1 MEKKTLGTFLAALRK
16 ANGMTQKQLADLL
29 NVSDKAISRWERD
42 ECAPDLSLIPV
53 LAEIFGITADELLR
67 GERRSP
73 EASPQ
78 QEERKTEK
86 QLRRILSDAAAKL
99 RIRSIL
105 SLCAAMIGLIAAMI
119 CNLGFLRAYIGFM
132 VGSIFYLVAAV
143 MESVFLIQ
151 SHNAV
156 SAADFDGAAMHDYR
170 KTMVSTGIGTYSA
183 IVVLFA
189 ATLPLMI
196 FPWDTYMGMDL
207 DAWLPHGL
215 VYGAVGGIL
224 CLIAS
229 WLVNMYLTKSNF
241 LTPSPA
247 DAKRNSLRKKTLLA
261 ALIILLTTFVAM
273 SAFHNFISPT
283 TFTAGISFDN
293 WADFKTFMETLTDY
307 DGYGYT
313 TAYDENGTAIEYIAE
328 DGSSFKPDEFPVEEI
343 RAEDGTLLC
352 EYQQRN
358 MSVSRIHYGDPATQL
373 LPVTVYTYEHIR
385 QGYSI
390 RDNITTGFILLM
402 ITACLCIAVIY
413 HLKSKKI

>member
-156 SAADFDGAAMHDYR
+156 SATDFDGAAMHDYR

-196 FPWDTYMGMDL
+196 YPWDTYMGMDL
-207 DAWLPHGL
+207 DAWLPYGLAFGL
-215 VYGAVGGIL
+215 VGGLL
-224 CLIAS
+224 CLLAS
-229 WLVNMYLTKSNF
+229 WLVKMYLTKSNF

-261 ALIILLTTFVAM
+261 ALIILLTTAVAM
-273 SAFHNFISPT
+273 SAFYNFTSAI
-283 TFTAGISFDN
+283 TFTDGISFDN
-293 WADFKTFMETLTDY
+293 WADFKTFMETPTDY

-313 TAYDENGTAIEYIAE
+313 TMEYITE

-385 QGYSI
+385 QGYRI
-390 RDNITTGFILLM
+390 RDNINTGFILLLIAAYI
-402 ITACLCIAVIY
+402 ITAVVYCI
-413 HLKSKKI
+413 KSKKL